1 MDALPRRAADIFA
14 SPEVV
19 ETMLAESGYLPD
31 SGLSTAVFLALRLG
45 RPLLL
50 EGAPGVGKTELAKR
64 IADILDLTLVRL
76 QCYEGI
82 DASQAIYDWDYARQ
96 LLAARLHGE
105 SASRTGAIDLYS
117 EEFLVERPVLRAARL
132 GDRALLLIDEVD
144 RADEQ
149 LEAFLLELLAEGTVT
164 IPELGTVAAKRPPM
178 VVITSNRTRELQD
191 ALRRRCLYHWIELP
205 NLERETAIIL
215 SHAPEVGEG
224 LARAVAHATSR
235 IRELRLAKPPGIA
248 ESVDWAKALAALDY
262 EALGPFAIDATVGV
276 LAKTVD
282 DVNAVLAA
290 RETILKSDNREQIRD

>member
-1 MDALPRRAADIFA
+1 
-14 SPEVV
+14 
-19 ETMLAESGYLPD
+19 MLTESGYLPD
-31 SGLSTAVFLALRLG
+31 AGLSTAVFLALRLG

-64 IADILDLTLVRL
+64 LADILDLTLVRL

-96 LLAARLHGE
+96 LLAARVHGE
-105 SASRTGAIDLYS
+105 SAGRSAPIDLYS

-164 IPELGTVAAKRPPM
+164 IPEFGTVASERPPM

-205 NLERETAIIL
+205 DLQRETAIIL
-215 SHAPEVGEG
+215 SHASEVGEG
-224 LARAVAHATSR
+224 LALAVAHATAR
-235 IRELRLAKPPGIA
+235 VRELRLAKPPGIA
-248 ESVDWAKALAALDY
+248 ESVDWARALAALDF
-262 EALGPFAIDATVGV
+262 EALDPRAIDATVGV

-282 DVNAVLAA
+282 DVNAVRAA
-290 RETILKSDNREQIRD
+290 GATILNEDHRQQNRN